1 MIVIDTHV
9 WVWWQA
15 DPKRLSKK
23 AARALKNAKSIGV
36 PAICL
41 WEFSMLVQ
49 RDRIRIDRSAL
60 EWLNDALDVPG
71 VRIVELTPSVAVQ
84 STRLPSTFHNDP
96 ADRLIVATALNE
108 GAPLISADQKFVDIP
123 GLELIWD

>member
-1 MIVIDTHV
+1 
-9 WVWWQA
+9 
-15 DPKRLSKK
+15 
-23 AARALKNAKSIGV
+23 
-36 PAICL
+36 
-41 WEFSMLVQ
+41 MLVQ

-71 VRIVELTPSVAVQ
+71 VRIVDLTPSVAVQ

>member
-15 DPKRLSKK
+15 DPKRLSKR
-23 AARALKNAKSIGV
+23 AARALKNAKSIGI

-84 STRLPSTFHNDP
+84 STRLPWTFHNDP

>member
-49 RDRIRIDRSAL
+49 RDRIRLDRSAL

-71 VRIVELTPSVAVQ
+71 VRIVDLTPSVAVQ

>member
-60 EWLNDALDVPG
+60 EWLNDVLDVPG

>member
-23 AARALKNAKSIGV
+23 AARALKNAKSIGI

-84 STRLPSTFHNDP
+84 STRLPSTFHNNP

>member
-71 VRIVELTPSVAVQ
+71 VRIVDLTPSVAVQ

>member
-23 AARALKNAKSIGV
+23 AARALKNAKSIGI
-36 PAICL
+36 PAVCL

-49 RDRIRIDRSAL
+49 RDRIRIDCSAL

>member
-71 VRIVELTPSVAVQ
+71 RSNCRADTVGGRAIHSSPIDISQRPGRSTHRCDRAERGRSVDL
-84 STRLPSTFHNDP
+84 R
-96 ADRLIVATALNE
+96 
-108 GAPLISADQKFVDIP
+108 
-123 GLELIWD
+123 

>member
-60 EWLNDALDVPG
+60 EWLNDVLDVPG

-108 GAPLISADQKFVDIP
+108 GAPLISADHKFVDIP

>member
-15 DPKRLSKK
+15 DPKRLSKR
-23 AARALKNAKSIGV
+23 AARALKNAKSIGI